1 MEFLRIKELLNE
13 KGITGK
19 ELAKQLEIT
28 ENAVS
33 LIVNNK
39 RQPRFELLQKIAQI
53 LDIDIKDLFVSS
65 KGKDTLYIERG
76 GEYLPIGE
84 VKLPESE

>member
-1 MEFLRIKELLNE
+1 MEFLRLKELLKA

-19 ELAKQLEIT
+19 DLAEQLEIT

-39 RQPRFELLQKIAQI
+39 RQPRFELLQKIADI
-53 LDIDIKDLFVSS
+53 LDIDIKDLFISS
-65 KGKDTLYIERG
+65 KGKETVYIERE
-76 GEYLPIGE
+76 GEYIPIGE
-84 VKLPESE
+84 IKSIKTD